1 MKRLACRYAILRFVP
16 YPETGEFA
24 NVGIVVVEPSK
35 NKLTFK
41 LEQKKTQRLTNFFHH
56 LDKSIYRDSI
66 TAYQNELQYLQTK
79 VEKGSLKATHAFDLL
94 VQPREAILNFGEARG
109 VLFDGSLDQALSSL
123 YADYVCHEFAK
134 KTDYEAQL
142 KSRVKVLVKDLKL
155 RHPFIQCPTEKMGFK
170 VNFELAQVFENKIDR
185 VIKPLSF
192 AEKDAS
198 KIFEHAHLWL
208 GKFERL
214 KAFELL
220 PKDIIFPFEMG
231 AANEES
237 MAAFEII
244 KSDFKN
250 FGDVTNSENKEA
262 ITDFAQG

>member
-24 NVGIVVVEPSK
+24 NVGIVVVEPGK

-41 LEQKKTQRLTNFFHH
+41 LEQKKTQRLTHFFHH

-66 TAYQNELQYLQTK
+66 TAYHNELQYLQKK
-79 VEKGSLKATHAFDLL
+79 VDEGSLKAAHAFDLL
-94 VQPREAILNFGEARG
+94 VQPREAILSFAEARG
-109 VLFDGSLDQALSSL
+109 ILFEGDLNQALSSL
-123 YADYVCHEFAK
+123 YADYVCHDFAK

-142 KSRVKVLVKDLKL
+142 KSKVKNLVKDLNL
-155 RHPFIQCPTEKMGFK
+155 QNPFVPCFTEKMGFK
-170 VNFELAQVFENKIDR
+170 VNFELAQVSDNQVNR

-192 AEKDAS
+192 AEKDAA

-208 GKFERL
+208 GKFDRL
-214 KAFELL
+214 KTFDLL

-237 MAAFEII
+237 MEAFEII
-244 KSDFKN
+244 KSDFGS
-250 FGDVTNSENKEA
+250 FGDVTNSDNKEA
-262 ITDFAQG
+262 ITNFAQG

>member
-56 LDKSIYRDSI
+56 LDKSIYKDSI
-66 TAYQNELQYLQTK
+66 AAYHNELQYLQTK

-94 VQPREAILNFGEARG
+94 VQPREAILSFGEARG
-109 VLFDGSLDQALSSL
+109 ALFDGYLDQALSSL
-123 YADYVCHEFAK
+123 YADYVCHDFAK

-142 KSRVKVLVKDLKL
+142 KSKVKSLVKDLNL
-155 RHPFIQCPTEKMGFK
+155 QNPFVQYPTEKMGFK
-170 VNFELAQVFENKIDR
+170 VNFELAQVFDNQVNR

-192 AEKDAS
+192 AKKDAS

-208 GKFERL
+208 GKFDRL
-214 KAFELL
+214 RAFKLL
-220 PKDIIFPFEMG
+220 PKDIIFPFEIG

-237 MAAFEII
+237 MEAFELI
-244 KSDFKN
+244 KTDFRKY
-250 FGDVTNSENKEA
+250 GDVTSSDDEDA
-262 ITDFAQG
+262 ITNFAQG